1 MRLRRT
7 FHSLFR
13 IGAEY
18 LISELLLLLGHD
30 VIQILEGGYQF
41 LHALCVV
48 LGELLVG
55 LQILHRI
62 HRGELL
68 GPLHERL
75 VHVTSVLAHH
85 LSKLVPL
92 GLLGR
97 GDVQPGM
104 QLF

>member
-1 MRLRRT
+1 MRLHRS
-7 FHSLFR
+7 FHPPFGIS
-13 IGAEY
+13 AEY
-18 LISELLLLLGHD
+18 LISQLLLLLGHC
-30 VIQILEGGYQF
+30 VVQILEGRNQF

-48 LGELLVG
+48 LGKLLVG

-62 HRGELL
+62 HRSELL